1 MCLTMKY
8 ILLSGYVLRLY
19 RYVTRTN
26 VSFFDP
32 SPNDQRTE
40 HLCA

>member
-8 ILLSGYVLRLY
+8 ILLNGYVLRLY
-19 RYVTRTN
+19 RYVTGTN

-32 SPNDQRTE
+32 SPND
-40 HLCA
+40 